1 MLCSIFWERS
11 KFYSLLRAFKLRSS
25 SYWKQSTGSGNQWTG
40 FYMVETS
47 AMNELKKHSIYQ
59 VSSVYTANFKTLC
72 ANKVQPL
79 ENISEGTKAKNWI
92 FWTNFA
98 MPPLFQNFFF
108 EAPVLEFVLLP
119 YYRRIY
125 QYFWILV
132 YPCVLLILFNPFLTI
147 KKYCPLKYV
156 YLPKDTQLFLSKVV
170 EFWMVTIF
178 SLNFRYFLIIC
189 FVARD

>member
-1 MLCSIFWERS
+1 MVGTSVMKELKTSIEFPVCILQIL
-11 KFYSLLRAFKLRSS
+11 KHYVPIRSS
-25 SYWKQSTGSGNQWTG
+25 LSKIFPKGQ
-40 FYMVETS
+40 
-47 AMNELKKHSIYQ
+47 
-59 VSSVYTANFKTLC
+59 KT
-72 ANKVQPL
+72 
-79 ENISEGTKAKNWI
+79 KNWI

-98 MPPLFQNFFF
+98 MPPLFQKIFF